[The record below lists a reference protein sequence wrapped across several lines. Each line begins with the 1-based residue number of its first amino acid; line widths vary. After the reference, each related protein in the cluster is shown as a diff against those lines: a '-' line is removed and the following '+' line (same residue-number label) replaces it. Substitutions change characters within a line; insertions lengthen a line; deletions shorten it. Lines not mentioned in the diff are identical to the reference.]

1 MTFTVRLLSGLTAIA
16 LLASSAIATG
26 DIDGR
31 VALDQKAAERA
42 MLDFAKCVVSSKKRE
57 AKALEFLKIPDGD
70 PMQEKLGKAISVSGC
85 AMPGSQMRF
94 SGDLFS
100 RAIYTALYGKYYQK
114 TEPENLVFETI
125 DNYQSEF
132 VTTGTPLQ
140 PSQIAFRTFADC
152 TVKSD
157 AAAAHRFALSD
168 IKSKA
173 EIAALPLVMEAMQ
186 NCLSQG
192 SQLRFSRTVLKGLVA
207 ESLYK
212 ARQKQA
218 LAKAGEA
225 K

>member
-1 MTFTVRLLSGLTAIA
+1 MTFLSRTMFGLTAIA
-16 LLASSAIATG
+16 LLSSSASATNEN
-26 DIDGR
+26 DGR
-31 VALDQKAAERA
+31 VALDQKAAENA
-42 MLDFAKCVVSSKKRE
+42 MRDFAKCVVSSSKRE

-70 PMQEKLGKAISVSGC
+70 PQQEVLGKAISVSGC

-100 RAIYTALYGKYYQK
+100 RAIYTALYGKYYKK
-114 TEPENLVFETI
+114 TAPENLVFETL

-132 VTTGTPLQ
+132 VTTGTPVQ

-152 TVKSD
+152 TVKGD
-157 AAAAHRFALSD
+157 AAAAHRFALSE

-173 EIAALPLVMEAMQ
+173 EIAALPMVMEAMQ
-186 NCLSQG
+186 QCLSKG

-212 ARQKQA
+212 ARQKQPA
-218 LAKAGEA
+218 TKASDAK
-225 K
+225 